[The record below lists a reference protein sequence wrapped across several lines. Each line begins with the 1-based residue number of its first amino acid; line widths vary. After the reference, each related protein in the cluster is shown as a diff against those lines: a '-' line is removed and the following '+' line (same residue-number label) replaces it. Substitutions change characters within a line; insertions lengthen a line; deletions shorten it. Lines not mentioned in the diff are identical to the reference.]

1 MMAGNAKIE
10 HLTVRNIVVPLDN
23 PVWLGGAAISEREY
37 CLVELTASGGL
48 TGHALAFTRGA
59 DLTTIIAQHLAP
71 IILQQ
76 PFEQV
81 ERLWESMYQGVRLNG
96 RQGAY
101 MRAISLVDI
110 AIWDLKAKQNG
121 IPLHRLLGGFNTSVP
136 VLMAGGYYRAD
147 KGIDELCEEFGQYAE
162 QGFRHL
168 KLVVG
173 GASMEEDLARFIAVR
188 NSLPGQVE
196 LGVDANGA
204 WNDPKAILRWMERAN
219 GETAGLSFIEEPLPP
234 EQRADLAWLRNAS
247 PVPVAVGEFIAGKW
261 TFLDYMREGC
271 MDIVRADA
279 TLCGG
284 ITEWRKIAAL
294 ANAWNLPLF
303 PHYFS
308 AIHFHLAMALP
319 GSRMIEVVSTA
330 GRNSSFGLIA
340 GCSYEMKNGEAF
352 SLGLPGLGLQ
362 PDMEFIQAHTTH
374 ERRIGT

>member
-1 MMAGNAKIE
+1 MIE
-10 HLTVRNIVVPLDN
+10 NLTVRNIVVPLDN

-48 TGHALAFTRGA
+48 TGQALAFTRGA
-59 DLTTIIAQHLAP
+59 DLTNIITHQLAP

-76 PFEQV
+76 PYEQV
-81 ERLWESMYQGVRLNG
+81 ERLWESLYQGVRLNG

-110 AIWDLKAKQNG
+110 ALWDMKAKQCG
-121 IPLHRLLGGFNTSVP
+121 IPLHQMLGGYNASVP
-136 VLMAGGYYRAD
+136 VMMAGGYYRTG
-147 KGIDELCEEFGQYAE
+147 KGIDELCEEFRQYVE
-162 QGFRHL
+162 QGYRHL

-173 GASMEEDLARFIAVR
+173 GATMEEDLARFIAVR
-188 NSLPGQVE
+188 NSLPSHIG
-196 LGVDANGA
+196 LGVDVNGA
-204 WNDPKAILRWMERAN
+204 WNDPKAILRWIERAN

-234 EQRADLAWLRNAS
+234 EHRSGMKWLRNAS
-247 PVPVAVGEFIAGKW
+247 PVPIAVGEFISGKW
-261 TFLDYMREGC
+261 TFHDYMKEGC

-294 ANAWNLPLF
+294 ANAWNLPLI

-319 GSRMIEVVSTA
+319 GSSMIEVVSTA

-352 SLGLPGLGLQ
+352 PSGLPGLGLQ
-362 PDMEFIQAHTTH
+362 MDIEFIHAHTTQ
-374 ERRIGT
+374 EKGR